1 MKEFDVT
8 ITETL
13 KRTVTVSAQTQHE
26 ANEQAKLEWDKGIH
40 VLDSN
45 DFVGVDFTVVAEHE
59 KHIDALLV
67 EPLKPPQR
75 IQLSTEL
82 ADLQK
87 AVGGLIECINIF
99 DDPVVIIANE
109 EGKLNDLPL
118 NRGIYDSN
126 NELRDIISGTFLL
139 VGDGDEDF
147 ESLTPQ
153 LQDKYEKYFE
163 KPEKFYSLAGSII
176 SQKIDVLKDKENIK
190 KPDIER

>member
-13 KRTVTVSAQTQHE
+13 KRTVTVYAETQHE
-26 ANEQAKLEWDKGIH
+26 AEEQAEFEWDKGIH
-40 VLDSN
+40 VLDSG
-45 DFVGVDFTVVAEHE
+45 DFVGSNFQAVAERE
-59 KHIDALLV
+59 KRIDALLV
-67 EPLKPPQR
+67 EPLKPPQH

-109 EGKLNDLPL
+109 EGKLNNLPL
-118 NRGIYDSN
+118 NRGIYDAD
-126 NELRDIISGTFLL
+126 NELHDIIAGTFLV
-139 VGDGDEDF
+139 VGEGDEDF
-147 ESLTPQ
+147 ESLTPE
-153 LQDKYEKYFE
+153 LQDKYEKHFE

-176 SQKIDVLKDKENIK
+176 AQKIDIAKDKDIIK
-190 KPDIER
+190 KPDMER